1 MMDFRSVYQS
11 KLTTPEAAVGRIAS
25 GVNLSMGMAMTE
37 PPALLKALADRAAAG
52 NVDGL
57 KLYYFESTRIAAET
71 VLRYELTER
80 IHPYCMF
87 LSPVERALIKRGEQ
101 DGGRKILTYV
111 PTNFSQSSKILT
123 EHIGVDT
130 FLVTVSPMDEH
141 GYFTFGTG
149 NDYSTKVAR
158 AAKHLI
164 VEVNDQMPRVYGSMP
179 QLHVSEVEAIVEN
192 NVPLLELPVRA
203 SVPED
208 AAIGKIV
215 AEMVPDGA
223 CLQMGVGALPDLVCS
238 YLRGRKDLGIHTEA
252 LCPGMIELIEGGVVT
267 NRRKRLNPGKTVFTF
282 AMGQK
287 AMYDFLDD
295 NPSVESH
302 PVDYVNNPYIISQN
316 DNVISVN
323 AALQIDLT
331 GAVNAEHM
339 LGHQYSATGGQLDF
353 VRGAYASRGG
363 KSIIACHSTAAKGRV
378 SRIVPRL
385 DGPVTTPR
393 IDTHIVV
400 TEFGWTNLKGK
411 SSTERAY
418 ALIGLA
424 NPAFRDKLTADAKVM
439 HII

>member
-1 MMDFRSVYQS
+1 MDFRSVYQS

-203 SVPED
+203 SGPED

-302 PVDYVNNPYIISQN
+302 PVDYVNDPYIISQN

-424 NPAFRDKLTADAKVM
+424 DPAFRDKLTADAKAM

>member
-1 MMDFRSVYQS
+1 MDFRSVYQS
-11 KLTTPEAAVGRIAS
+11 KLTTPEAAVERIAS

>member
-11 KLTTPEAAVGRIAS
+11 KLTTPEAAVERIAS

-424 NPAFRDKLTADAKVM
+424 DPAFRDKLTADAKLM

>member
-1 MMDFRSVYQS
+1 MDFRSVYQS

-203 SVPED
+203 SGPED

-424 NPAFRDKLTADAKVM
+424 DPAFRDKLTADAKLM